1 MGWFDGTSSPSK
13 GYFVR
18 KRSPRRSSSGYSVHH
33 SKHSHSAPSI
43 FSLGGHHNKSSSSFF
58 SSSSSSRRARP
69 RSGFIERMVRRIK
82 RWIRDIYYYARRHPV
97 KVFMLVIVP
106 LITGGILQKLLAMVG
121 LRLPGGLANIAGGGQ
136 GSRDGF
142 GDRGRSG
149 GGDNGL
155 GDSVK
160 GLMNIAKMFM

>member
-1 MGWFDGTSSPSK
+1 MGWFDGSSTSSK

-18 KRSPRRSSSGYSVHH
+18 KRSPRRSSSSYSVHH
-33 SKHSHSAPSI
+33 SRHSAPSL
-43 FSLGGHHNKSSSSFF
+43 FSLGGHTNKSSSSIF

-69 RSGFIERMVRRIK
+69 RSGFIERMVRRIR
-82 RWIRDIYYYARRHPV
+82 RWLRDIYYYARRHPM

-106 LITGGILQKLLAMVG
+106 LITGGILQKLLAVVG
-121 LRLPGGLANIAGGGQ
+121 LRLPGGLGNIANGGRG
-136 GSRDGF
+136 GRDGY
-142 GDRGRSG
+142 GDYGRSG

-155 GDSVK
+155 GESVK